1 MSSYIQNT
9 FSLTSRY
16 LLYHIHNTISNRS
29 PSTCHRTVV
38 LAYRVHV
45 IVHMEH
51 ILSYIIS
58 KRSPSTCHRKYHHR
72 NAILWKTTHDI
83 YSAPYRTHS
92 LFSQLLSPLRV
103 LTSPS
108 HNANVYRIRTQHTEH
123 ILYSYNIQNT
133 FHIQP
138 FLSPYITSP
147 QRTCLQNTHTAYR
160 THSVPIQHT
169 EHILYSALL
178 EPLHHLTTTRMS
190 TEYAYSKQNTFSF
203 RAYIIYYILS
213 LRRVLTPHH
222 RNAEFDR
229 IYTVGSVVEI

>member
-1 MSSYIQNT
+1 M
-9 FSLTSRY
+9 
-16 LLYHIHNTISNRS
+16 
-29 PSTCHRTVV
+29 V

-108 HNANVYRIRTQHTEH
+108 HNANVYRIRIHHTEH
-123 ILYSYNIQNT
+123 ILSSYNIQNT

-138 FLSPYITSP
+138 FSSPYITSTQRECP
-147 QRTCLQNTHTAYR
+147 QLYLLYLYNAAYHIYSIEFRVGVRT
-160 THSVPIQHT
+160 
-169 EHILYSALL
+169 
-178 EPLHHLTTTRMS
+178 
-190 TEYAYSKQNTFSF
+190 
-203 RAYIIYYILS
+203 
-213 LRRVLTPHH
+213 RRRLK
-222 RNAEFDR
+222 
-229 IYTVGSVVEI
+229 I